1 VCSVFMQSFLTASAL
16 SFLISASTPVLN
28 ALLLATQ
35 RRAVAWERG
44 TSDDSAA
51 TRIMSTVFQAQVA
64 NTGLLMLLVFGR
76 PPAAS
81 GATVPPLLRSLGVF
95 NGPYDDFSR
104 KWYGTV
110 GAQLCASLVLAA
122 LTPHITRLLQF
133 LVQQPLQRRRA
144 VKAIAAH
151 GGSAAYAMQHD
162 LNQLWVGPQ
171 FEFTTR
177 YSYLL
182 TVLFVGMGYAGA
194 MPLMLPLL
202 LAIFVATYWID
213 KTLLLRHCRRPPHRE
228 DALQRRVNS
237 LLPWALLLRLSFACW
252 AYGAPYMAGSSDT
265 VVSRLQ
271 AVNATA
277 AAAAVSAVE
286 QQYGWLLTR
295 LLRVNVFP
303 LFLLFLV
310 VLVLCSLE
318 LLSSVL
324 PLTKWLWWL
333 VRTVLCCQWGRSRR

>member
-1 VCSVFMQSFLTASAL
+1 MSACSSSAARHQCPVLPVAGESLPLRCPCISPSSPEACPVLQCALKGLQGNDCDSFVFSTLAGCYCVDRLKGAQATSGNLLSNVHDVQVHDDVCSVFMQSFLTASAL

-122 LTPHITRLLQF
+122 LTPHITRLL
-133 LVQQPLQRRRA
+133 
-144 VKAIAAH
+144 
-151 GGSAAYAMQHD
+151 
-162 LNQLWVGPQ
+162 
-171 FEFTTR
+171 
-177 YSYLL
+177 
-182 TVLFVGMGYAGA
+182 
-194 MPLMLPLL
+194 
-202 LAIFVATYWID
+202 
-213 KTLLLRHCRRPPHRE
+213 
-228 DALQRRVNS
+228 
-237 LLPWALLLRLSFACW
+237 
-252 AYGAPYMAGSSDT
+252 
-265 VVSRLQ
+265 
-271 AVNATA
+271 
-277 AAAAVSAVE
+277 
-286 QQYGWLLTR
+286 
-295 LLRVNVFP
+295 
-303 LFLLFLV
+303 
-310 VLVLCSLE
+310 
-318 LLSSVL
+318 
-324 PLTKWLWWL
+324 
-333 VRTVLCCQWGRSRR
+333 